1 MRHGIFLCMVG
12 ILAVAA
18 PVVAGEGDWN
28 RFRGPQGDGI
38 CGETGL
44 LAKWPASGPKLLW
57 KLEGL
62 GMGYSSVTIVD
73 GKLFTMGD
81 REAGGKK
88 SQFVIAYDATT
99 RRELWATRVG
109 GPHRDGSRCT
119 PTIDGDRLYA
129 IGTDGVL
136 VCCNVADGKLLWS
149 KNFSKDFG
157 GKMMSG
163 WRWSES
169 PLVDGDKVLC
179 TPGGRAAAMVAL
191 NKTTGAVIW
200 KCRAPN
206 LGKKGKDG
214 AGYSSIVIS
223 NAAGVKQYV
232 QLFGRGVFGV
242 EAETGKFL
250 WGYNRVANGTANITS
265 PVVCGEYVFASTQYN
280 TGSALLKLSRDGD
293 GVKAEEVWWL
303 GKDQFQNH
311 HGGVLLIDG
320 HLYGGTNKNGGP
332 PTCIEMKTGKIV
344 WQKQA
349 PAKGSAAYLHADGR
363 FIVRYESGPVTLVE
377 ASPQG
382 HKIVST
388 FTPPKGKG
396 PAWPHPV
403 IHDGKLY
410 LRHGD
415 ILLCYNVKG

>member
-1 MRHGIFLCMVG
+1 MKHILFLSIVG

-38 CGETGL
+38 CSETGL
-44 LAKWPASGPKLLW
+44 LATWPAGGPKLLW

-81 REAGGKK
+81 RGK
-88 SQFVIAYDATT
+88 SQFVIAYDAAT
-99 RRELWATRVG
+99 REELWSTRIG
-109 GPHRDGSRCT
+109 GPHKDGSRCT
-119 PTIDGDRLYA
+119 PTIDGERLYA
-129 IGTDGVL
+129 IGTDGIL
-136 VCCNVADGKLLWS
+136 ICCNVADGKKLWS
-149 KNFSKDFG
+149 KDLSKDFG

-169 PLVDGDKVLC
+169 PLVDGEKVVC
-179 TPGGRAAAMVAL
+179 TPGGKTAAMVAL

-200 KCRAPN
+200 KCRAPD
-206 LGKKGKDG
+206 LGSKGKPG

-223 NAAGVKQYV
+223 NGAGVKQYV
-232 QLFGRGVFGV
+232 QLFGKGVFGV
-242 EAETGKFL
+242 EASTGKFL
-250 WGYNRVANGTANITS
+250 WGYNRVANGTANITT
-265 PVVCGEYVFASTQYN
+265 PVVSGDYVFASTQYN
-280 TGSALLKLSRDGD
+280 TGSALLKLSRKGD

-303 GKDQFQNH
+303 DKDQFQNH

-344 WQKQA
+344 WQKES

-363 FIVRYESGPVTLVE
+363 FIVRYDSGPVTLVE
-377 ASPQG
+377 ASPKG
-382 HKIVST
+382 HKIIST

-403 IHDGKLY
+403 IHKGKLY

-415 ILLCYNVKG
+415 ILLCYNIKG